1 MLFLRKQLAI
11 PQKLRSAGAT
21 LATSVCHM
29 TLVLHIQVLTQ
40 ESPRAM
46 LFKNSDLGNDYI
58 P

>member
-1 MLFLRKQLAI
+1 MLFLRKQLAVL
-11 PQKLRSAGAT
+11 QKLRSAGAT

-40 ESPRAM
+40 ESPGAM
-46 LFKNSDLGNDYI
+46 LFKNCDLGNDHI